1 MDIAVL
7 DAIQQHLRT
16 PLLDQIMLLA
26 THLGDLALVWLV
38 AGAVLVAQPRY
49 RRWGVA
55 VLLAVVATAILGMFV
70 LKPLFGRARP
80 FVAYEFAGLLIPPP
94 SGDSFPSNH
103 SMLSF
108 AAAAALC
115 CLPEKGRGVLALKVS
130 AVAVACLIAF
140 SRLYLYVHYPLRYPG
155 GRRHR
160 HRGRHRFG
168 LARGEDL
175 ARIVVRLRALPKRP
189 LPSRA
194 SRPTPACARVSSPER
209 ASSARRPCRRAP

>member
-49 RRWGVA
+49 RRWGAA

-103 SMLSF
+103 SMVSF
-108 AAAAALC
+108 ASTCTCTIPPISWRA
-115 CLPEKGRGVLALKVS
+115 PSS
-130 AVAVACLIAF
+130 A
-140 SRLYLYVHYPLRYPG
+140 SRSASV
-155 GRRHR
+155 
-160 HRGRHRFG
+160 RFG
-168 LARGEDL
+168 
-175 ARIVVRLRALPKRP
+175 
-189 LPSRA
+189 SW
-194 SRPTPACARVSSPER
+194 
-209 ASSARRPCRRAP
+209 RRPGPNRRQTESVAEEASPVASL

>member
-94 SGDSFPSNH
+94 SGDSFPS
-103 SMLSF
+103 S
-108 AAAAALC
+108 C
-115 CLPEKGRGVLALKVS
+115 G
-130 AVAVACLIAF
+130 F
-140 SRLYLYVHYPLRYPG
+140 S
-155 GRRHR
+155 GRRSS
-160 HRGRHRFG
+160 
-168 LARGEDL
+168 
-175 ARIVVRLRALPKRP
+175 
-189 LPSRA
+189 PSPRCPAACAGWKNFRA
-194 SRPTPACARVSSPER
+194 SKA
-209 ASSARRPCRRAP
+209 

>member
-103 SMLSF
+103 SMVSF

-115 CLPEKGRGVLALKVS
+115 CLPGKGRGVLALKVS
-130 AVAVACLIAF
+130 ADRK
-140 SRLYLYVHYPLRYPG
+140 STRLN
-155 GRRHR
+155 
-160 HRGRHRFG
+160 
-168 LARGEDL
+168 
-175 ARIVVRLRALPKRP
+175 
-189 LPSRA
+189 
-194 SRPTPACARVSSPER
+194 SSH
-209 ASSARRPCRRAP
+209 

>member
-7 DAIQQHLRT
+7 NAIQQHLRT

-103 SMLSF
+103 SMVSF
-108 AAAAALC
+108 AAATALC
-115 CLPEKGRGVLALKVS
+115 CLPEKGRGITAAKVA
-130 AVAVACLIAF
+130 AVAAACLIAF
-140 SRLYLYVHYPLRYPG
+140 SRLYLYVHYPTDVAAGALLG
-155 GRRHR
+155 VALG
-160 HRGRHRFG
+160 FAAVA
-168 LARGEDL
+168 LAR
-175 ARIVVRLRALPKRP
+175 RIRP
-189 LPSRA
+189 DVSPPR
-194 SRPTPACARVSSPER
+194 TP
-209 ASSARRPCRRAP
+209 

>member
-103 SMLSF
+103 SMVSF
-108 AAAAALC
+108 AA
-115 CLPEKGRGVLALKVS
+115 

-140 SRLYLYVHYPLRYPG
+140 SRLYLYVHYPSDI
-155 GRRHR
+155 
-160 HRGRHRFG
+160 
-168 LARGEDL
+168 LAGAVIGIAVGIGSVWLVEKTW
-175 ARIVVRLRALPKRP
+175 PE
-189 LPSRA
+189 
-194 SRPTPACARVSSPER
+194 SS
-209 ASSARRPCRRAP
+209 SD

>member
-103 SMLSF
+103 SMVSF

-115 CLPEKGRGVLALKVS
+115 CLPGEGRGVGGHKGS
-130 AVAVACLIAF
+130 AGA
-140 SRLYLYVHYPLRYPG
+140 
-155 GRRHR
+155 
-160 HRGRHRFG
+160 
-168 LARGEDL
+168 
-175 ARIVVRLRALPKRP
+175 
-189 LPSRA
+189 RA
-194 SRPTPACARVSSPER
+194 SHNALTPHDQYGHKPSDILAGAVIGIAVGIGSVWLVNKVWPER
-209 ASSARRPCRRAP
+209 PPSD

>member
-70 LKPLFGRARP
+70 LKPLFG
-80 FVAYEFAGLLIPPP
+80 LLIPPP

-103 SMLSF
+103 SMVSF

-115 CLPEKGRGVLALKVS
+115 CLPGKGRGVLALKVS

-140 SRLYLYVHYPLRYPG
+140 SRLYLYVHYPSDI
-155 GRRHR
+155 
-160 HRGRHRFG
+160 
-168 LARGEDL
+168 LAGAVIGIAVGIGSVWLVEKTW
-175 ARIVVRLRALPKRP
+175 PE
-189 LPSRA
+189 
-194 SRPTPACARVSSPER
+194 SS
-209 ASSARRPCRRAP
+209 SD

>member
-103 SMLSF
+103 SMVSF

-115 CLPEKGRGVLALKVS
+115 CLPGKGRGVLALKVS
-130 AVAVACLIAF
+130 AE
-140 SRLYLYVHYPLRYPG
+140 Y
-155 GRRHR
+155 
-160 HRGRHRFG
+160 RFFDVICPH
-168 LARGEDL
+168 E
-175 ARIVVRLRALPKRP
+175 PPP
-189 LPSRA
+189 LPV
-194 SRPTPACARVSSPER
+194 PACGAFPLQADPPPV
-209 ASSARRPCRRAP
+209 

>member
-103 SMLSF
+103 SMVSF

-115 CLPEKGRGVLALKVS
+115 CLPGRAEACWRSKGLGRGRRMPHRLLAPLPVRALS
-130 AVAVACLIAF
+130 
-140 SRLYLYVHYPLRYPG
+140 LRYPG
-155 GRRHR
+155 GRVI
-160 HRGRHRFG
+160 GIAVG
-168 LARGEDL
+168 IGSVWLVEKTW
-175 ARIVVRLRALPKRP
+175 PE
-189 LPSRA
+189 
-194 SRPTPACARVSSPER
+194 SS
-209 ASSARRPCRRAP
+209 SD

>member
-103 SMLSF
+103 SMVS
-108 AAAAALC
+108 
-115 CLPEKGRGVLALKVS
+115 CLPGKGRGVLALKVS

-140 SRLYLYVHYPLRYPG
+140 SRLYLYVHYPSDI
-155 GRRHR
+155 
-160 HRGRHRFG
+160 
-168 LARGEDL
+168 LAGAVIGIAVGIGSVWLVEKTW
-175 ARIVVRLRALPKRP
+175 PE
-189 LPSRA
+189 
-194 SRPTPACARVSSPER
+194 SS
-209 ASSARRPCRRAP
+209 SD

>member
-49 RRWGVA
+49 RRWGAA
-55 VLLAVVATAILGMFV
+55 VLLAVVATAIPGMFV

-103 SMLSF
+103 SLVSF
-108 AAAAALC
+108 AAAAALS
-115 CLPEKGRGVLALKVS
+115 S
-130 AVAVACLIAF
+130 A
-140 SRLYLYVHYPLRYPG
+140 SRSASV
-155 GRRHR
+155 
-160 HRGRHRFG
+160 RFG
-168 LARGEDL
+168 
-175 ARIVVRLRALPKRP
+175 
-189 LPSRA
+189 SW
-194 SRPTPACARVSSPER
+194 
-209 ASSARRPCRRAP
+209 RRPGPNRRQTESVAEEASPVASL